1 MTTAVRRAVVQQVR
15 GGYSVSE
22 RAACR
27 MLGLE
32 RTALRYVPKRPRS
45 DAALRDKLRELA
57 STYARWGVPRLHWK
71 L

>member
-1 MTTAVRRAVVQQVR
+1 MSDARP
-15 GGYSVSE
+15 
-22 RAACR
+22 
-27 MLGLE
+27 E

>member
-27 MLGLE
+27 MLGFE
-32 RTALRYVPKRPRS
+32 RTALRYVPQRPAR
-45 DAALRDKLRELA
+45 DAALCAELRALA
-57 STYARWGVPRLHWK
+57 ATYARWGVPRLHWK